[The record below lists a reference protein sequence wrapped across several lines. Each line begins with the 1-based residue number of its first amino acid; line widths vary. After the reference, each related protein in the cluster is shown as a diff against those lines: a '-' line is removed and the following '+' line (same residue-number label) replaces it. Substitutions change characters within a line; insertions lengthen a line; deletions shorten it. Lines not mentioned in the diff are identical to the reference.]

1 MPVYFFQMADSE
13 TPKVDQVVGE
23 EDDDDPAIIITWAAD
38 DVIMN
43 AMALP
48 ERPNSLGAACKQA
61 LPNLL
66 GANPAACKQALVAW
80 LDTIIRKY
88 VHRVDV
94 CDYDNLER
102 KVDGSYSPFVEESL
116 QSCILAVGVDPCS
129 MWRSRTTFLHFVRS
143 AEVAFFKINPSRH
156 MYGQLLPPPPPPP
169 PPPNRQ

>member
-23 EDDDDPAIIITWAAD
+23 DDDDDPAIIITWAAD
-38 DVIMN
+38 DVIRD

-48 ERPNSLGAACKQA
+48 ERPNSLGM
-61 LPNLL
+61 

-88 VHRVDV
+88 VQRVDV

-102 KVDGSYSPFVEESL
+102 EVDGSYNGLRAGEW
-116 QSCILAVGVDPCS
+116 AK
-129 MWRSRTTFLHFVRS
+129 
-143 AEVAFFKINPSRH
+143 VAAYLTRPEIVAWQGA
-156 MYGQLLPPPPPPP
+156 MPPPPPPP
-169 PPPNRQ
+169 PPLPVVP